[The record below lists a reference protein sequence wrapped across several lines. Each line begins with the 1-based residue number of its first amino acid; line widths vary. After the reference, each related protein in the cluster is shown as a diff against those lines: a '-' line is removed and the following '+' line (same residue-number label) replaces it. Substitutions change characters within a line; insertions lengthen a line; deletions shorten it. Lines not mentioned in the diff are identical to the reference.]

1 MPELSEQDSWVL
13 STPMQYA
20 QQAVKSPQSQAGPWR
35 QPSRPQPARARFAAA
50 TPEALIARDD
60 VDVVHICTPNAT
72 HADLARKAIAAGKAV
87 ICEKPLA
94 TSVDD
99 ARELTALA
107 DQAGVVTGVPF
118 VYRFYPAVRE
128 ARDRISRGDAG
139 NLWLLHGS
147 YLQDWLAGAE
157 ATNWRVDS
165 AIGGASRAFGDIG
178 VHWCDLMEFTTG
190 HRITRLVAN
199 TSRAYDQRE
208 TGGSKSAVATED
220 GATLLFE
227 TDKGATGSLVVSQVS
242 PGRKNRLWFSFDGT
256 EASFSFNQERPET
269 LHVGRTDSISEIPV
283 GPQTLTTRAAGGT
296 PDFLRATRRDTRT
309 ASTPSSQTYTRLSRA
324 KHLTACPLSGTDY
337 GQPSLPMRSYPR
349 RRCRHGSTFPKQ
361 TASSEHSSFP
371 QQLKGRSYETRLLF
385 HHLGRRRRP
394 PARCDEREGPFLPD
408 PRVDAGRRPG
418 HRISRLPGC

>member
-1 MPELSEQDSWVL
+1 MGSVH
-13 STPMQYA
+13 A
-20 QQAVKSPQSQAGPWR
+20 HAVRATGGEVTAVAGR
-35 QPSRPQPARARFAAA
+35 TLAAAESAAAGLGARFAAA

-99 ARELTALA
+99 ARELKELA

-128 ARDRISRGDAG
+128 TRDRIARGDAG
-139 NLWLLHGS
+139 SLWLLHGS
-147 YLQDWLAGAE
+147 YLQDWLVGAE

-165 AIGGASRAFGDIG
+165 SIGGASRAFGDIG

-190 HRITRLVAN
+190 HQIIRLVAS

-208 TGGSKSAVATED
+208 TGGSMSSVATED

-227 TDKGATGSLVVSQVS
+227 TDQGATGSLVVSQVS

-256 EASFSFNQERPET
+256 EASFSFNQERPDT
-269 LHVGRTDSISEIPV
+269 LHMGRTDSTSHIPV
-283 GPQTLTTRAAGGT
+283 GPQTLTTPGGRRYAKLPPGHPQGYQDSFNAFVADVYAAVQGQEPDGLPTFRDGLRAALLTDAVVRSAAQQTWVDVPQTDNLIGS
-296 PDFLRATRRDTRT
+296 LK
-309 ASTPSSQTYTRLSRA
+309 SSSAAERQ
-324 KHLTACPLSGTDY
+324 
-337 GQPSLPMRSYPR
+337 
-349 RRCRHGSTFPKQ
+349 KQ
-361 TASSEHSSFP
+361 
-371 QQLKGRSYETRLLF
+371 
-385 HHLGRRRRP
+385 
-394 PARCDEREGPFLPD
+394 
-408 PRVDAGRRPG
+408 
-418 HRISRLPGC
+418 

>member
-1 MPELSEQDSWVL
+1 MGSVHANAVRAAGGDVIAVAGR
-13 STPMQYA
+13 T
-20 QQAVKSPQSQAGPWR
+20 QAAAESAAAGLG
-35 QPSRPQPARARFAAA
+35 ARFAAGTA
-50 TPEALIARDD
+50 EALIARDD

-99 ARELTALA
+99 ALELEALA
-107 DQAGVVTGVPF
+107 EQAGVVTGVPF

-128 ARDRISRGDAG
+128 ARDRIGRGDAG
-139 NLWLLHGS
+139 RLWLLHGS

-190 HRITRLVAN
+190 HRITRLVAR

-208 TGGSKSAVATED
+208 SGGHLSSVATED

-256 EASFSFNQERPET
+256 EASFSFNQEQPDT
-269 LHVGRTDSISEIPV
+269 LHLGRTDSNSRIPV
-283 GPQTLTTRAAGGT
+283 GPETLTTPGGRRYAKLPPGHPQGYQDSFNAFVADVYAAVQGQEPDGVPTFRDGLRAAVIT
-296 PDFLRATRRDTRT
+296 EAVV
-309 ASTPSSQTYTRLSRA
+309 ASAAQQRWVDVPPTGNLIGSLKSSPAAERQ
-324 KHLTACPLSGTDY
+324 
-337 GQPSLPMRSYPR
+337 
-349 RRCRHGSTFPKQ
+349 KQ
-361 TASSEHSSFP
+361 
-371 QQLKGRSYETRLLF
+371 
-385 HHLGRRRRP
+385 
-394 PARCDEREGPFLPD
+394 
-408 PRVDAGRRPG
+408 
-418 HRISRLPGC
+418 